1 MKNDDINYAK
11 KNNNQK
17 EKMESIS
24 NMNNSSENYFATN
37 PMNIVFNLQQ
47 GDDNVY
53 DNQSFRPP
61 PSFIGT
67 VELPEEIIEKR
78 NEENAE
84 QNSLGIK
91 GNNETISNNLFDLND
106 KLIFE
111 DEDKYFFDELTKQ
124 NSKSSQKSIIKGN
137 LLNKMPKAKNKKAK
151 KYDTTEQIIQNIKT
165 NFCNTYIIGEF
176 NAKLKEEKSP
186 LKFRKLPKAFVKDV
200 EKTKNKQLME
210 KLLISLFDCEDYY
223 GNKKPKSYWHNL
235 KIIET
240 LKEKNHEIYNILTT
254 IKYREYYQKYL
265 LSDTYKKNI
274 DAIKNRH
281 KNEIKYHDK
290 FIKLSK
296 HYVEHFTSK
305 KNKKS
310 IIFLTFYN

>member
-1 MKNDDINYAK
+1 
-11 KNNNQK
+11 
-17 EKMESIS
+17 MESIL
-24 NMNNSSENYFATN
+24 NMDISSENYSATN
-37 PMNIVFNLQQ
+37 PMNIDFNLQLRHV
-47 GDDNVY
+47 NYY
-53 DNQSFRPP
+53 DNLSFQPP
-61 PSFIGT
+61 PSFIGP
-67 VELPEEIIEKR
+67 VELPEEIIEER
-78 NEENAE
+78 NEENIE
-84 QNSLGIK
+84 QNCLGIK
-91 GNNETISNNLFDLND
+91 RKNETISNNPFDLND
-106 KLIFE
+106 KLILGDEFKFLFE
-111 DEDKYFFDELTKQ
+111 EQTKQ
-124 NSKSSQKSIIKGN
+124 NSKSSQKSLIKGN
-137 LLNKMPKAKNKKAK
+137 LSNKKPKAKNKKAK
-151 KYDTTEQIIQNIKT
+151 KYSTTEQIFQNLKT

-200 EKTKNKQLME
+200 EKTDNEQLME
-210 KLLISLFDCEDYY
+210 EQLISLFNSEKYY
-223 GNKKPKSYWHNL
+223 DEEKPKSYWHNL

-296 HYVEHFTSK
+296 GYVEHFTYEK
-305 KNKKS
+305 KKKS
-310 IIFLTFYN
+310 FIFRTFYN

>member
-53 DNQSFRPP
+53 DNQFFHPP
-61 PSFIGT
+61 PSSIGT
-67 VELPEEIIEKR
+67 DELAEEIIEER
-78 NEENAE
+78 NEENIK
-84 QNSLGIK
+84 QNFLGIK
-91 GNNETISNNLFDLND
+91 RNIETISNNPFDLSN

-124 NSKSSQKSIIKGN
+124 NSKSSQKCIIKGN
-137 LLNKMPKAKNKKAK
+137 LLNKKPKAKNKKAK

-165 NFCNTYIIGEF
+165 NFCNTYIIGEL
-176 NAKLKEEKSP
+176 NAKLKEENLP
-186 LKFRKLPKAFVKDV
+186 LTFRKLPRAFVKDF
-200 EKTKNKQLME
+200 KKDNNKNLME
-210 KLLISLFDCEDYY
+210 EQLISLFNSEIYY
-223 GNKKPKSYWHNL
+223 DEEKPKSYEHNL

-296 HYVEHFTSK
+296 GYVEHFTSK
-305 KNKKS
+305 KKKKS
-310 IIFLTFYN
+310 FIFRTFYN

>member
-1 MKNDDINYAK
+1 
-11 KNNNQK
+11 
-17 EKMESIS
+17 MESIL
-24 NMNNSSENYFATN
+24 NMDISSENYSATN
-37 PMNIVFNLQQ
+37 PMNIDFNLQLRHV
-47 GDDNVY
+47 NFY
-53 DNQSFRPP
+53 YNHYNQSFQPP
-61 PSFIGT
+61 PSFIGP
-67 VELPEEIIEKR
+67 VELPEEIIEER
-78 NEENAE
+78 NEENIE
-84 QNSLGIK
+84 QNFLGIK
-91 GNNETISNNLFDLND
+91 RKNETISNGPFDLSD
-106 KLIFE
+106 ELMFE
-111 DEDKYFFDELTKQ
+111 DEYKFLFEEQTKQ
-124 NSKSSQKSIIKGN
+124 NSKSSQKSLIKGN
-137 LLNKMPKAKNKKAK
+137 LSNKKPKAKNKNAK
-151 KYDTTEQIIQNIKT
+151 KYSTTEQIFQNIKT

-223 GNKKPKSYWHNL
+223 GEKKPKSYWHNL